1 MRFACRVT
9 ADEVQTQ
16 TGTPI
21 GIWLELDLSAQPI
34 AGTLS
39 PPGGP
44 PSAFVGWL
52 GLTAALAGLRG
63 AGEPAPR
70 EQIE

>member
-52 GLTAALAGLRG
+52 GLTAALAGLRSG
-63 AGEPAPR
+63 PEPPAGEMA
-70 EQIE
+70 E